1 LAIPN
6 YLEQTYWWAYVHPN
20 AVYVFERQWLVNLI
34 LWGNFARLRDEA
46 LDALGQQLDGRTLQI
61 ACVYGNLSARLRELR
76 TWIAADL
83 ADVESDLGPLER
95 GDTPVHQAAEHL
107 LGLGGK
113 RLRPMCVALA
123 ARAGLGFSRA
133 ARDLAVAAE
142 LVHNATLLHDDVVDV
157 GELRRGAPTA
167 RVLYGN
173 AASVFAGDWLLVEAL
188 MRVRRTGLGDVL
200 ERALGVLA
208 EMLEGEA
215 LQLARRGRIDATM
228 DDYLRVVRGK
238 TASLFRWAMYAG
250 ARAGSLEPGDCEA
263 LEGFGAKLGVAF
275 QVVDDVLDVDG
286 EASLLGK
293 ELLGDLREGKLTYPL
308 LVALE
313 RRPSLRVEL
322 GEALSGEAVE
332 LSPELARRA
341 AQAMKETGACEE
353 GRAYAERLLREAVS
367 SLRGLPERPAV
378 QALETVAQTIAS
390 RRS

>member
-1 LAIPN
+1 MKAAVVGIEARGPVLGSLQEVCAEHRVPSMEARIAELRRFLEADLAGIEVDLAA
-6 YLEQTYWWAYVHPN
+6 LE
-20 AVYVFERQWLVNLI
+20 ERP
-34 LWGNFARLRDEA
+34 
-46 LDALGQQLDGRTLQI
+46 TPMH
-61 ACVYGNLSARLRELR
+61 LSAR
-76 TWIAADL
+76 
-83 ADVESDLGPLER
+83 
-95 GDTPVHQAAEHL
+95 HL
-107 LGLGGK
+107 VKSGGK

-123 ARAGLGFSRA
+123 ARVGAGFDAR

-142 LVHNATLLHDDVVDV
+142 LVHSATLLHDDVVDV
-157 GELRRGAPTA
+157 GDRRRGEPSA

-263 LEGFGAKLGVAF
+263 LESFGAKLGVAF

-313 RRPSLRVEL
+313 RRPSLRGEL

-353 GRAYAERLLREAVS
+353 GRAYAERLLREAVG